1 MDAKIR
7 ALLPQDHAATRFW
20 WIRHA
25 PVPEIGNIMYGSLDM
40 DSDCSD
46 TALFNGVAAKL
57 PKNAIWYVSPLVRT
71 TQTAHALIKAG
82 ADANADDLII
92 DKRIKEM
99 DFGDLNG
106 ITIEDLIKGRDDNYL
121 GFFPTSPFTKTPNG
135 ESFEDLSARVNNF
148 IDDVHQQHAGKD
160 IVCVA
165 HRGTILAALRHAL
178 QLPLETS
185 VSFRINN
192 VSISRIWRYTDVPD
206 DGPQCSLGEVGWV
219 P

>member
-7 ALLPQDHAATRFW
+7 ALLPQDQAATRFW

-46 TALFNGVAAKL
+46 TALFTGVAAKL
-57 PKNAIWYVSPLVRT
+57 PKNAVWYVSPLVRT

-82 ADANADDLII
+82 ANANTDDLIE

-106 ITIEDLIKGRDDNYL
+106 IAIEDLIKARTDNYL
-121 GFFPTSPFTKTPNG
+121 GFFPISPFTKTPNG
-135 ESFEDLSARVNNF
+135 ESFEDLCARVNSF
-148 IDDVHQQHAGKD
+148 IDAVSYTHL
-160 IVCVA
+160 
-165 HRGTILAALRHAL
+165 T
-178 QLPLETS
+178 LPTTS
-185 VSFRINN
+185 RV
-192 VSISRIWRYTDVPD
+192 
-206 DGPQCSLGEVGWV
+206 
-219 P
+219 